1 MPMLIVE
8 SKDRQCIVD
17 FVKALVWKPD
27 VLGLTLPGFTLS
39 VSVWFVGYYITP
51 YGFSFHYLYKLT

>member
-1 MPMLIVE
+1 MLIVE

-17 FVKALVWKPD
+17 FVKALVWEPD

-39 VSVWFVGYYITP
+39 VSVWFVGYYLLHNSVW
-51 YGFSFHYLYKLT
+51 FQLSLSL